1 MSNESEELIKKDIL
15 AAETAIL
22 DDVEEPRE
30 TLQTI
35 ELSANHIELSHADLS
50 TLDIPDIPTNPRPI
64 AAMTTEADP
73 VDATFAVPRTNESR
87 AAYENDC
94 VSEATFKL
102 EELKTEI
109 EANSP

>member
-1 MSNESEELIKKDIL
+1 MSNESEELTEIDTL
-15 AAETAIL
+15 AAETDTL
-22 DDVEEPRE
+22 EDVEEPRE

-64 AAMTTEADP
+64 AAMTTDADP

-87 AAYENDC
+87 EAYENDC

-102 EELKTEI
+102 EELKTEF